1 MDEKIIDITLLLMY
15 MTGWEETL
23 RNSNPNDSIFRT
35 YSGYPREVLD
45 ILESQ
50 KMLYRIPS
58 GKTIVLTQAGKKR
71 AEEVKQML
79 S

>member
-23 RNSNPNDSIFRT
+23 RNSSPNDPIFRT

-50 KMLYRIPS
+50 KMLYKIPS
-58 GKTIVLTQAGKKR
+58 GKTIVLTQAGRKR
-71 AEEVKQML
+71 AEEVKQMV